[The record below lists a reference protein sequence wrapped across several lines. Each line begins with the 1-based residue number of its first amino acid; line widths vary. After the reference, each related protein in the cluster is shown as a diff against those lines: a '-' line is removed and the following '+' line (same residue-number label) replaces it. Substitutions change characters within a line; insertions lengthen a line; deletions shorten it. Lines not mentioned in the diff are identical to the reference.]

1 MLFIEWW
8 LVERFSV
15 GLLMVAV
22 AFIIWWFAR
31 RKGWPIR
38 LLAQLISGL
47 VVLYGFLVMWWV
59 VASSHIYSVPIYSPN
74 QKMAVRID
82 AYNPGELGGPTY
94 DSVELFWA
102 HGFISAVVF
111 SGEWKSVDTANLRW
125 KSDSELEIYFGGTA
139 YVCRSTP
146 RVRVRC
152 ISR

>member
-8 LVERFSV
+8 LVKRFSV

-38 LLAQLISGL
+38 LPAQLISGL

-102 HGFISAVVF
+102 HGFNSAVVF
-111 SGEWKSVDTANLRW
+111 SGEWKSVDKANLRW
-125 KSDSELEIYFGGTA
+125 KSDSELEIYFRGTA
-139 YVCRSTP
+139 NACRSTP

>member
-38 LLAQLISGL
+38 LPAQLISGL
-47 VVLYGFLVMWWV
+47 VVLYGFLVMWFV
-59 VASSHIYSVPIYSPN
+59 VASGHIYSAPIYSPN

-82 AYNPGELGGPTY
+82 ANNPGELGGPTNA
-94 DSVELFWA
+94 SVELFWA
-102 HGFISAVVF
+102 HGFNSAVVF
-111 SGEWKSVDTANLRW
+111 SGELKSVATANLRW
-125 KSDSELEIYFGGTA
+125 KSDSELEIYFGGMA

>member
-8 LVERFSV
+8 LVKRFSV
-15 GLLMVAV
+15 GLLMIAV

-38 LLAQLISGL
+38 LPAHLISGL

-82 AYNPGELGGPTY
+82 ACNPGELGGPTY

-111 SGEWKSVDTANLRW
+111 SGECSLEKRFRTGNLLWRNGACLHEYSSGKSPLH
-125 KSDSELEIYFGGTA
+125 
-139 YVCRSTP
+139 
-146 RVRVRC
+146 
-152 ISR
+152 